1 MKSIV
6 VYLMIFSIILTLSTI
21 LKNSEPSLIFLTFL
35 VVFVTA
41 IYALIHWLWYSVSPR
56 IKFSISINPDFE
68 GNDKLV
74 QELRVPCE
82 RIILY
87 FCVQV
92 SDNRLYRDNHAWISF
107 PKDIV
112 VDHDAKYEN
121 IEYGKRATARTRHSI
136 GYDISIPLTKK
147 HNMDAVFLPVVV
159 IPDKKGDYDVKIQFW
174 SESIKSKSS
183 EKTVKLHVVDDNLSH
198 DKKYFDVNYFIIRH
212 S

>member
-1 MKSIV
+1 
-6 VYLMIFSIILTLSTI
+6 MIFTTVSALSTT
-21 LKNSEPSLIFLTFL
+21 LKDAEPLIVLLTFL
-35 VVFVTA
+35 VVFGTA
-41 IYALIHWLWYSVSPR
+41 IYAFIHWLWYRVSPR
-56 IKFSISINPDFE
+56 IKFSISTNPAF
-68 GNDKLV
+68 GYNDKLV
-74 QELRVPCE
+74 SELRVPCE

-92 SDNRLYRDNHAWISF
+92 TDIRLYRDNHAWISF

-121 IEYGKRATARTRHSI
+121 LEYGKRATARTRHSI
-136 GYDISIPLTKK
+136 GYDISLPLTKK
-147 HNMDAVFLPVVV
+147 HNMDAVYLPVVI

-183 EKTVKLHVVDDNLSH
+183 EKTVKIHVVDSDFSH
-198 DKKYFDVNYFIIRH
+198 DKKYFDVNHFTIRH